1 MENYR
6 KGFPFSVFVYWMQMD
21 FHSVRF
27 VVAWAANDR
36 PYDYAVANDLEYGG
50 APQGGFSCPY
60 GQFTF

>member
-6 KGFPFSVFVYWMQMD
+6 KGFPFSIFCLLGANG
-21 FHSVRF
+21 FHTMPF